1 MMSQAS
7 SEFDD
12 LDDSGELESDVFGAS
27 DLSADDFG
35 SDVGFEEVPDDD
47 LLGDVAAVD
56 DGLQYTDEMNQG
68 GEVPID
74 AQSPVSLP
82 YRKQGFSIYTLM
94 LVLSFISLTAT
105 AIIMF
110 TYASSL

>member
-1 MMSQAS
+1 MSQAS

-12 LDDSGELESDVFGAS
+12 LDASGELESDVFGAA

-35 SDVGFEEVPDDD
+35 SAVGFEEAPLDD
-47 LLGDVAAVD
+47 LTDNVAATE
-56 DGLQYTDEMNQG
+56 DGTG
-68 GEVPID
+68 AAATAD
-74 AQSPVSLP
+74 AIAPTP
-82 YRKQGFSIYTLM
+82 FMYRKQGFSIYTLM
-94 LVLSFISLTAT
+94 LILSFISLTAT